1 MSPGARDEA
10 RPAEMLVQRRIE
22 WPDTDASGHYHNTAA
37 FRLLEVVET
46 ALLERLGILGE
57 VYGRLPR
64 VHISADFKG
73 VLWFRDLVDV
83 SLKVDEVGTSSVTYL
98 WNIARD
104 GEVCVEGRATA
115 VLLDDD
121 RQPIHWS
128 ERHRRVLLTAGPQA
142 PELLVKGES

>member
-1 MSPGARDEA
+1 MDARDEA

-46 ALLERLGILGE
+46 ALLERIGMLDD

-73 VLWFRDLVDV
+73 LLWFRDLVDV
-83 SLKVDEVGTSSVTYL
+83 SLKVGEVGETSVTYL
-98 WNIARD
+98 WEIARD
-104 GEVCVEGRATA
+104 GEVCVEGKAIA
-115 VLLDDD
+115 VLLDDH
-121 RQPIHWS
+121 REPVQWS
-128 ERHRRVLLTAGPQA
+128 DEHRHALTASGRQA
-142 PELLVKGES
+142 PELLVSGDS